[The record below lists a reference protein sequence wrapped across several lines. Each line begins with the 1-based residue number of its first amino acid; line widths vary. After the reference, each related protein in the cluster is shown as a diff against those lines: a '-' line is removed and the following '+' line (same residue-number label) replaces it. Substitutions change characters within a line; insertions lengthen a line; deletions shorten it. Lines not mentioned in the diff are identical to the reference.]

1 MKVVIALTSLI
12 LLITT
17 LNANMKFAPNEDCK
31 SCHPLIVEEYKGA
44 MHKNST
50 IFTDPIHKAVWDK
63 HPVNKKKGKYKCAKC
78 HTPTADNLSDMMGKG
93 TKGVPDAS
101 NPTHTEGISC
111 AYCHRIE
118 DIKHN
123 SMSNINVISKK
134 EKHFFGTMKETIEN
148 EYHTTSSDNKG
159 FQNGNACIGC
169 HSHKKNK
176 AKLNVC
182 STNIENEMDKANC
195 VSCHMPKVVGSVSNK
210 RETKEHS
217 YHGFPGAHSDQDML
231 AKYVELEFLDNIG
244 GFDIAVNNKSSHA
257 LMLHPLR
264 LVQLRVNVKR
274 DGKVVDKFKPEVFV
288 RVIGKDGKPTPPWI
302 ANSIVKDTMI
312 KGNEKRVVSY
322 TSDLK
327 KGDKVS
333 ATLGYF
339 LVKPKALKKFGL
351 DKDEVAKKFYV
362 LKTEIFIVK

>member
-1 MKVVIALTSLI
+1 MRVLITLTILLLTSA
-12 LLITT
+12 
-17 LNANMKFAPNEDCK
+17 LNANAKFAPNEDCK
-31 SCHPLIVEEYKGA
+31 SCHPLIVEEYKEA
-44 MHKNST
+44 MHQKST
-50 IFTDPIHKAVWDK
+50 IFEDPIHKAVWDK
-63 HPVNKKKGKYKCAKC
+63 HPVNTKKGKYKCAKC

-111 AYCHRIE
+111 AYCHRI
-118 DIKHN
+118 DSVKHA

-134 EKHFFGTMKETIEN
+134 EKHFFGTMKDVIEN

-159 FQNGNACIGC
+159 FQNGNVCVGC

-195 VSCHMPKVVGSVSNK
+195 VSCHMPKIVGSVSNK
-210 RETKEHS
+210 RETKTHS
-217 YHGFPGAHSDQDML
+217 FHGFPGAHSNQEML
-231 AKYVELEFLDNIG
+231 AQYVELEFLNNIG

-264 LVQLRVNVKR
+264 VVQLRVNVKR
-274 DGKVVDKFKPEVFV
+274 NGKVVDKFKPEVFV

-312 KGNEKRVVSY
+312 KANEKRVVTYS
-322 TSDLK
+322 SDLK
-327 KGDKVS
+327 KGDEVH

-339 LVKPKALKKFGL
+339 LVKPGALKKFGL
-351 DKDEVAKKFYV
+351 QNDEVAKKFYT
-362 LKTEIFIVK
+362 LKTERFIIK